1 MNPIYIQ
8 FFGGVQLEQQ
18 NQLIQ
23 LGSKQV
29 MLIAYLAVMERP
41 FSRAHLVETCWP
53 DTDPARSRRWLS
65 DSLYRIR
72 QRLGDNFLVIQ
83 KEQITI
89 NREACLKVDVWTF
102 QQHAQSQHPADWQT
116 AVSLYQGD
124 LLPEFAED
132 WVLEKRV
139 YLQEIYFATLLRL
152 AKHAESIDDF
162 QTAQHCYQ
170 TLKQTDP
177 LQENATRGLM
187 RTFAKQGQF
196 QEALRVYQQLCQR
209 LETLLQV
216 EPTQP
221 TQTLAAQL
229 QKELELQTAV
239 KQRSSQH
246 PLVGRI
252 QERAQL
258 LSQLDQAFRGNGRI
272 NTILGAAGIGK
283 TRLLQ
288 SLAEA
293 AAWRGW
299 QITWGVG
306 EQFGHPAPYTP
317 FADAL
322 VDALPTPRQQQL
334 TQLIQPSALDL
345 IQNTFLSPD
354 PNINEMVSSQNLQQA
369 IYQTLHGLQQITPH
383 LLILDDVQWADN
395 AIWPLLSYLQP
406 LLNEQRLF
414 ILLTGRIDTLRQQ
427 ETAWQSL
434 QTWEQA
440 GETVIHLQGLD
451 KDALQELAAHQ
462 NKTISSHDLTE
473 LQQASGGN
481 PLLAL
486 ALISMDTVTYRSKSL
501 SDFTAQQLTAVSE
514 PAQLALQAASVLGF
528 KIDYALWENILTPI
542 DAVDLPQLAGELEQ
556 ARLIQLTNDVYQFAH
571 DTLRAA
577 VYNSIPPQRRQRL
590 HQNVF
595 TQLRHVPQE
604 SALKLTYHAEQAG
617 DNQATAQ
624 YALIAGLDA
633 LKRFS
638 YETAVSML
646 SKAIENLDSDD
657 LTNHYNA
664 RYGRARANDILAQR
678 QAQQEDLTQLH
689 HIARQL
695 NDPAKIA
702 QAHALN
708 GRYAY
713 TLGHLEEALD
723 HTKQALVLAIANK
736 DLTQQ
741 ANLYHQLGQI
751 VREQGETRLAH
762 DNTQKAN
769 NLYEQIEDRHGQAT
783 TIDILGGLAWA
794 QGDYEKAIENHAQAA
809 QLFHNMG
816 NPFNEA
822 MALNN
827 LGSAY
832 WGTGAY
838 QQAEETLQNSLNI
851 SRELG
856 HKRGEGDNLDNL
868 GGISWVLADYE
879 TAVSYYTQA
888 LTIRRQIKD
897 QWGISISL
905 GNLGSA
911 YRLMGKWDE
920 ALAHYAEALQV
931 NRTMGRRRGEGY
943 NLHGRG
949 LTYLDMGHYQHA
961 AEDLCTAYQIRV
973 ELNEQENQLETLAGL
988 GIVSIARED
997 FPQAKAYLQEI
1008 ENRQGD
1014 KHRASLRQWTHY
1026 AAFVIHDAVGNVE
1039 QAIDHL
1045 HQAEHAMFQLADS
1058 LPAKDR
1064 TRYLQNFPLNRQIQ
1078 TAVSQY
1084 TQQVTVQLVQKD
1096 VPLGRKLTPNDYV
1109 NVCWT
1114 IHNLTDQ
1121 NITETAVRRRAI
1133 IQRLIQEAEQQNAA
1147 PTDNDLAAALNVSR
1161 RTILRDMKVLNDTGV
1176 SLPTRKRE

>member
-1 MNPIYIQ
+1 MNPIYFQ
-8 FFGGVQLEQQ
+8 FLGGVQLEQQ
-18 NQLIQ
+18 NQPIQ
-23 LGSKQV
+23 LGTKQV
-29 MLIAYLAVMERP
+29 MLIAYLAVTKRP
-41 FSRAHLVETCWP
+41 FSRAHLVEVFWP
-53 DTDPARSRRWLS
+53 DTDPAQSRRWLS
-65 DSLYRIR
+65 DTLYRIR

-83 KEQITI
+83 KEQIAL
-89 NREACLKVDVWTF
+89 NSEACLEVDIWAF
-102 QQHAQSQHPADWQT
+102 QQHAQSKHPTDWQT

-132 WVLEKRV
+132 WVLEKRI

-152 AKHAESIDDF
+152 ARHAESIDDF
-162 QTAQHCYQ
+162 QTAQQCFQ

-196 QEALRVYQQLCQR
+196 QDALRVYQQLCQQ
-209 LETLLQV
+209 LESLLQV

-239 KQRSSQH
+239 KQRPTQH

-272 NTILGAAGIGK
+272 STVLGEAGMGK

-299 QITWGVG
+299 QISWGVG
-306 EQFGHPAPYTP
+306 EEFGHPAPYAP

-345 IQNTFLSPD
+345 IQNTFLSPN
-354 PNINEMVSSQNLQQA
+354 PTINEMVSSQNLQQA

-383 LLILDDVQWADN
+383 LLILDDVQWADS
-395 AIWPLLSYLQP
+395 AIWSLLSYLQP

-414 ILLTGRIDTLRQQ
+414 ILLAGRIDALRQQ

-440 GETVIHLQGLD
+440 GETVIHLRGLD
-451 KDALQELAAHQ
+451 KDALLELATYQ
-462 NKTISSHDLTE
+462 NKAVSPQDLTE

-486 ALISMDTVTYRSKSL
+486 TLMSMDSVTYRSKSL
-501 SDFTAQQLTAVSE
+501 SDFTVQQLTAVSE
-514 PAQLALQAASVLGF
+514 PAQLALQTASVLGF
-528 KIDYALWENILTPI
+528 KIEYALWETILTQI

-556 ARLIQLTNDVYQFAH
+556 AHLIQLTGDVYQFAH

-577 VYNSIPPQRRQRL
+577 VYNSIPPQRRQRI
-590 HQNVF
+590 HQNVLS
-595 TQLRHVPQE
+595 QLRNIPHE

-617 DNQATAQ
+617 DYQATAQ

-633 LKRFS
+633 LQRFS

-646 SKAIENLDSDD
+646 SKAIENLDPDD
-657 LTNHYNA
+657 LANQYDA
-664 RYGRARANDILAQR
+664 RYGRVRAHDILAQR
-678 QAQQEDLTQLH
+678 QAQQEDLAQLH
-689 HIARQL
+689 HIAKQL
-695 NDPAKIA
+695 NDPAKIT
-702 QAHALN
+702 QVHAIN
-708 GRYAY
+708 GRYSY
-713 TLGHLEEALD
+713 TLGHLDEALE
-723 HTKQALVLAIANK
+723 HSKQALNLAKAANN
-736 DLTQQ
+736 LAQQ
-741 ANLYHQLGQI
+741 ATLYHQLGQI
-751 VREQGETRLAH
+751 LREQGKTELAH
-762 DNTQKAN
+762 NNIQKAN
-769 NLYEQIEDRHGQAT
+769 TLYKQIADRHGQAI

-794 QGDYEKAIENHAQAA
+794 QGDYEKAIEHHAHAA

-838 QQAEETLQNSLNI
+838 LQAEETLQKSLII

-856 HKRGEGDNLDNL
+856 HKRGEGDNLDNI

-888 LTIRRQIKD
+888 LTIRRKIKD

-911 YRLMGKWDE
+911 YRLMGKWEE

-931 NRTMGRRRGEGY
+931 NRAMGRRRGEGY

-949 LTYLDMGHYQHA
+949 LTYLDMGEYQTA
-961 AEDLCTAYQIRV
+961 AEDLCAAYQIRT
-973 ELNEQENQLETLAGL
+973 ELNEQENQLETVAGL
-988 GIVSIARED
+988 GIVSVAQGNTL
-997 FPQAKAYLQEI
+997 QANSYLCEI
-1008 ENRQGD
+1008 ETRQAD

-1026 AAFVIHDAVGNVE
+1026 AAFVIHDAVGNEE

-1045 HQAEHAMFQLADS
+1045 HQAEQAMFQLADS
-1058 LPAKDR
+1058 LPQKDR
-1064 TRYLQNFPLNRQIQ
+1064 SRYLQNLPLNRQIQ

-1121 NITETAVRRRAI
+1121 HIAETAVRRRAI
-1133 IQRLIQEAEQQNAA
+1133 IQRLIQEAEQQNAT
-1147 PTDNDLAAALNVSR
+1147 PTDNDLAQALNVSR